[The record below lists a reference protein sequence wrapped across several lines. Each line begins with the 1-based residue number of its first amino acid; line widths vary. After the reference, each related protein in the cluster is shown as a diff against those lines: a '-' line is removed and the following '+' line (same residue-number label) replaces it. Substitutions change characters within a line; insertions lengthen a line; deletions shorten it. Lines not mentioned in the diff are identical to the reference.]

1 MSNYSGKIKHM
12 WYALHNIGFV
22 WLEQMFMYFMWTPI
36 TVIALFCF
44 ISRVEVLLTFSVLFY
59 LLPG

>member
-22 WLEQMFMYFMWTPI
+22 WLEQMFMYFY
-36 TVIALFCF
+36 VDSYYSFALLVGWKYF
-44 ISRVEVLLTFSVLFY
+44 
-59 LLPG
+59 